1 MDSKK
6 KKIYLF
12 FALLGLIPLMFFT
25 GGPESSFR
33 FLYYPVLV
41 LLISVIDSKA
51 LFQAAVTFCILYC
64 LMPFAKTGGYPLYA
78 VAINGFSFL
87 LMAIASGY
95 LADLLRK
102 ERDSYQ
108 KATDIFH
115 GLTNNLNLKI
125 MNLQAEIDSISESY
139 ERLQNIDKK
148 RIQFISGISH
158 ELRAPLS
165 SIRSFSE
172 ILINYEDIDS
182 VTKKEF
188 LHIIN
193 SESERLTQ
201 LTDEIL
207 DAVKME
213 SGKINWHMDS
223 VDLAEVIQT
232 AFRSMLP
239 ITKNKG
245 LLMEMRIPER
255 IRSVKGD
262 KNKILQVMLNLISNA
277 VKFTSQGKIVIG
289 AEETSDQIKAYVA
302 DTGEGIYPEEKG
314 KIFEDF
320 YRIGD
325 GLVGRPKGTGLGL
338 SIAKKIID
346 THGGSIWVESEL
358 GKGSTFYFTLPRAEI
373 MPFPDTEAKAAT
385 YFSGKQILVL
395 EDYVPMRQFLRAAL
409 ETIGYRTMSA
419 ESVKQVLETAGVRK
433 PGAILIGYPKSE
445 DDFNELRILSRI
457 KEIPIFLAVIINDEK
472 SGPQLAI
479 NGYISKPFDKY
490 QILSTL
496 GEVYKGKT
504 GKILIISPDSEEAR
518 NLQVFIG
525 TNIYETAIVSDIHSA
540 SLTRSL
546 PDVIVVGTFSAEE
559 MYAIIGYLRSNPAT
573 RNIPVLLIVN
583 VSLRDIKCIQLA
595 SSGYGSGLGKVLA
608 GLEGDIYSVAN
619 L

>member
-1 MDSKK
+1 MDNKK

-12 FALLGLIPLMFFT
+12 FVFLGLLPLMFFT

-33 FLYYPVLV
+33 FLYYPILV
-41 LLISVIDSKA
+41 LMISIIDSKA
-51 LFQAAVTFCILYC
+51 LFQTAVTFCILYG
-64 LMPFAKTGGYPLYA
+64 LMPFARTGRYPIYA
-78 VAINGFSFL
+78 VAINSFSFL
-87 LMAIASGY
+87 LMAIASGH
-95 LADLLRK
+95 LADLLSR

-115 GLTNNLNLKI
+115 GFTNNLNLRI
-125 MNLQAEIDSISESY
+125 MNLQSEIDSVSESY
-139 ERLQNIDKK
+139 ERLQKIDKK
-148 RIQFISGISH
+148 RIHFISGISH
-158 ELRAPLS
+158 ELRAPLA

-182 VTKKEF
+182 VTKNEF

-193 SESERLTQ
+193 SESERLAQ
-201 LTDEIL
+201 LTDEML
-207 DAVKME
+207 DAVKIE
-213 SGKINWHMDS
+213 FGKIHWHMDS
-223 VDLAEVIQT
+223 IDLAEIIQT

-245 LLMEMRIPER
+245 LLLELRIPER
-255 IRSVKGD
+255 IHSVKGD
-262 KNKILQVMLNLISNA
+262 KNKILQVFLNLISNA
-277 VKFTSQGKIVIG
+277 VKFTSHGTILIG
-289 AEETSDQIKAYVA
+289 AEETPDRIKAYVA

-325 GLVGRPKGTGLGL
+325 DLVGRPKGTGLGL

-346 THGGSIWVESEL
+346 MHEGSIWVESEL
-358 GKGSTFYFTLPRAEI
+358 GKGSTFYFTLPKAEI
-373 MPFPDTEAKAAT
+373 IPFPDTEEKSVT
-385 YFSGKQILVL
+385 HISEKQILVL
-395 EDYVPMRQFLRAAL
+395 EDYVPVRQFLRSAL

-419 ESVKQVLETAGVRK
+419 ESVKQALETAGARK
-433 PGAILIGYPKSE
+433 PGAILIGYPKNE
-445 DDFNELRILSRI
+445 NDFKGLRVLARI

-479 NGYISKPFDKY
+479 NAYISKPFDKY
-490 QILSTL
+490 QIVSSL
-496 GEVYKGKT
+496 GEVYKGKA

-525 TNIYETAIVSDIHSA
+525 TNMYETATVSDIHSV

-546 PDVIVVGTFSAEE
+546 PDVVVVGTFSTQE
-559 MYAIIGYLRSNPAT
+559 MYANIRYLRSNQAT
-573 RNIPVLLIVN
+573 RNIPILLIVD
-583 VSLRDIKCIQLA
+583 VSLRDIKCIRLA
-595 SSGYGSGLGKVLA
+595 SSRYGSGLGKVLA
-608 GLEGDIYSVAN
+608 GLEGDNDDAAI

>member
-12 FALLGLIPLMFFT
+12 LAFFGLLPLMFFT

-33 FLYYPVLV
+33 FLYYPILV
-41 LLISVIDSKA
+41 LMISAIDSKA

-87 LMAIASGY
+87 LTAIASGY
-95 LADLLRK
+95 LADLFRR
-102 ERDSYQ
+102 ERDSHQ
-108 KATDIFH
+108 KAADIFH
-115 GLTNNLNLKI
+115 GFTNNLNLKI
-125 MNLQAEIDSISESY
+125 MNLQSEIDSVSESY
-139 ERLQNIDKK
+139 ERLQKIDEK
-148 RIQFISGISH
+148 RIHFISGISH
-158 ELRAPLS
+158 ELRAPLA

-172 ILINYEDIDS
+172 ILTNYEDIDS

-188 LHIIN
+188 FHIIN

-213 SGKINWHMDS
+213 SGKIQWHVDS

-245 LLMEMRIPER
+245 LLMEMHIPER
-255 IRSVKGD
+255 IHSAKGD
-262 KNKILQVMLNLISNA
+262 KNKILQVVLNLISNA

-289 AEETSDQIKAYVA
+289 VEEMPDQIKAYVA
-302 DTGEGIYPEEKG
+302 DTGEGIYPEEKE

-358 GKGSTFYFTLPRAEI
+358 GKGSTFYFTLPKAEI
-373 MPFPDTEAKAAT
+373 MPFPDTEVRSVAHL
-385 YFSGKQILVL
+385 SGKQILVL
-395 EDYVPMRQFLRAAL
+395 EDYVPMRQFLRSAL
-409 ETIGYRTMSA
+409 ETIGYRTVSA
-419 ESVKQVLETAGVRK
+419 ESVKQALETAGIRK
-433 PGAILIGYPKSE
+433 PGAILIGYPKNE
-445 DDFNELRILSRI
+445 DDFKALRVLSRI

-479 NGYISKPFDKY
+479 NAYISKPFDKY

-504 GKILIISPDSEEAR
+504 GKIFIISSDSEEAR

-525 TNIYETAIVSDIHSA
+525 TDIYETATVSDIHSA
-540 SLTRSL
+540 SLTRSV
-546 PDVIVVGTFSAEE
+546 PDVIVVGTFSAQE
-559 MYAIIGYLRSNPAT
+559 MYATIGYLRSNPAT
-573 RNIPVLLIVN
+573 RNIPILLIVD
-583 VSLRDIKCIQLA
+583 VSLRDVKCIQLS

>member
-12 FALLGLIPLMFFT
+12 LAFLGLIPLMFFT

-64 LMPFAKTGGYPLYA
+64 LMPFAKTGRYPLYA

-87 LMAIASGY
+87 LMAIASGH

-125 MNLQAEIDSISESY
+125 MNLQSEIDSISESY
-139 ERLQNIDKK
+139 ERLQKIDMK
-148 RIQFISGISH
+148 RIHFISGISH

-213 SGKINWHMDS
+213 SGKIHWHMDS

-239 ITKNKG
+239 ITNNKG

-255 IRSVKGD
+255 ICSVKGD

-358 GKGSTFYFTLPRAEI
+358 GKGSTFYFTLPKAEI
-373 MPFPDTEAKAAT
+373 IPFPDAETRAVKH
-385 YFSGKQILVL
+385 FLGKQILVL

-419 ESVKQVLETAGVRK
+419 ESVKQALETAGVRK

-445 DDFNELRILSRI
+445 DDFNKLRILSRI

-525 TNIYETAIVSDIHSA
+525 TNIYETAMVSDIHSA

-559 MYAIIGYLRSNPAT
+559 MYAIIGYLRGNPAT

-583 VSLRDIKCIQLA
+583 VSLRDIRCIQLA
-595 SSGYGSGLGKVLA
+595 SSEYGGGLGEVLA
-608 GLEGDIYSVAN
+608 ELEGNIYNVAN